1 MSIQRFYGAK
11 LYFNTLVPWGEGKI
25 KYGVID
31 RWERKYIESSSQRSQ
46 FRKDLL
52 LDLMD
57 WQTLYTAGRSSPKH
71 DHYLHLCCIMIGCT
85 SRWISWKR
93 KTKTRSWRRHWEA
106 TSTLPCTQHFF
117 SFQVLSLKF
126 YVVISWVHE
135 MVMRWLSWLS
145 ESDRAFKGDS
155 VKRNSTWHWLGSAI
169 QETLGWSWGKT
180 KTRYSWM
187 IPN

>member
-106 TSTLPCTQHFF
+106 TSTLPCTQHFS

-126 YVVISWVHE
+126 YGVISLVHE
-135 MVMRWLSWLS
+135 MVMLWLS
-145 ESDRAFKGDS
+145 ECQSLTELLR
-155 VKRNSTWHWLGSAI
+155 AI
-169 QETLGWSWGKT
+169 QWRGTLPDTGWAQLY
-180 KTRYSWM
+180 RRL
-187 IPN
+187 

>member
-71 DHYLHLCCIMIGCT
+71 DHYLHLYCIMIGCT

-106 TSTLPCTQHFF
+106 TSTLPCMQHFS

-180 KTRYSWM
+180 KTR
-187 IPN
+187 